1 MLHKPLAVQL
11 WSGGATGTFPV
22 KRSDDLGREV
32 HELLTEKHITATQ
45 RCLSVTQLHGKQQSD
60 KTNRKEKG
68 VEKFVGLLIPL
79 NFGWKRLIPP
89 TVWRYFQ
96 SYLAGRCHANQE
108 HCLKS
113 HTSSSLKTRWCFVLL
128 CFFLKALVFRWC
140 RKGRCNQ
147 WRCHFQLQIFTAIV
161 YAPHNGGESVKSVKS
176 VCFSSSHLVLFPE
189 NENREKNNV
198 RLVPTET
205 SSQRLS
211 TSVLWTLLLLIP
223 QRLRIMH
230 GNIKETVKRSDC
242 YFVKYHRCSSVVCW
256 I

>member
-1 MLHKPLAVQL
+1 MVWWSHGDFSRQAIW
-11 WSGGATGTFPV
+11 WSG
-22 KRSDDLGREV
+22 KRSTWIVDGEAHYCHTEV
-32 HELLTEKHITATQ
+32 PECDTAAWKAAV
-45 RCLSVTQLHGKQQSD
+45 R
-60 KTNRKEKG
+60 KTKRKEKG

-128 CFFLKALVFRWC
+128 CFILKALVFRWC

-147 WRCHFQLQIFTAIV
+147 WWCHFQLQIFTAIV
-161 YAPHNGGESVKSVKS
+161 YVPHNGGESVKS

-211 TSVLWTLLLLIP
+211 TSVLWTLLLLNP
-223 QRLRIMH
+223 QCLGIMH